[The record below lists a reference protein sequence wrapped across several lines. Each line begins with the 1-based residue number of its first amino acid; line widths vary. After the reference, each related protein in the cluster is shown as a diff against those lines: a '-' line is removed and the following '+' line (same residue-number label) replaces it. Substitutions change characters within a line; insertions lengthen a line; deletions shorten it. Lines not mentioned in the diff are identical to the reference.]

1 MQKLDDYITEERI
14 IFYLCRIRAKHAKQR
29 SKKHLVHLLSSS
41 ENYNYHLNTLKQK
54 EKIDD
59 ELHLLNGMLPSR
71 RKWKK
76 LNRAK
81 RYQKNNQRINSV
93 DYNVNSLLLTI
104 DFYRKNHPDEPFLKN
119 LDSFIAELI
128 ASINNPNYKIEQPTI
143 IPKLKGDK
151 HPKKNKCRPISL
163 FTLKDR
169 LIISFTNKYLTEVF
183 DSYFYNQSYA
193 FRAIQITDD
202 NKYTLT
208 HHDSVQAILDYKK
221 NYKGKRLWVS
231 ECDISKFYDSVHHT
245 VVRKQFKKLI
255 SKVKRDKPE
264 EYDARAER
272 IFYKYLES
280 YSFVKNVLPYN
291 DKGHDEYWK
300 EKHTIPGGYFGWVEK
315 DLIDLGFFKN
325 IRNAKIGVPQGGAI
339 SGIIAN
345 LVLDY
350 ADREILKLKSSKLFY
365 VRFCDDMVIMNP
377 SKKEC
382 EAASHTYSEA
392 LKKMHLI
399 PHGFEKNME
408 NTPDSF
414 WSDKIKSKHPY
425 KWSSNYTDSF
435 PWFGFVGY
443 EIHYSGNLRVRK
455 SSLAKEKKKQKEVVT
470 QILNAV
476 QSGKRKNDG
485 TICES
490 AENRLIGMSVGRVT
504 MKNFDFIENDMCWA
518 NGFIKLS
525 DNRHLRAQ
533 LKDLD
538 RYRAKQMSRLI
549 NAVKEIDQVELKSR
563 KIRIGKLAFCLISG
577 ISEKASQ
584 EIRNQLVKS
593 KITNSKFEL
602 RNEIDFKSTEL
613 NLGLSDEFLQYKNE
627 ILYILENPIEKRELA
642 YYGKPFSYYYH
653 VIEKNNEKYPSP
665 ITKSLKPTARN

>member
-1 MQKLDDYITEERI
+1 M
-14 IFYLCRIRAKHAKQR
+14 
-29 SKKHLVHLLSSS
+29 
-41 ENYNYHLNTLKQK
+41 
-54 EKIDD
+54 
-59 ELHLLNGMLPSR
+59 
-71 RKWKK
+71 
-76 LNRAK
+76 
-81 RYQKNNQRINSV
+81 
-93 DYNVNSLLLTI
+93 
-104 DFYRKNHPDEPFLKN
+104 
-119 LDSFIAELI
+119 
-128 ASINNPNYKIEQPTI
+128 
-143 IPKLKGDK
+143 
-151 HPKKNKCRPISL
+151 
-163 FTLKDR
+163 
-169 LIISFTNKYLTEVF
+169 IISFTNKYLTEVF
-183 DSYFYNQSYA
+183 DSYFYNHSYA

-202 NKYTLT
+202 KKYTLT
-208 HHDSVQAILDYKK
+208 HHDSIQAILDYKK

-245 VVRKQFKKLI
+245 IVKKQFKKII
-255 SKVKRDKPE
+255 SKVQKDKPE

-291 DKGHDEYWK
+291 DKKHDDYWT
-300 EKHTIPGGYFGWVEK
+300 EKHKIPGGYFGWVEK
-315 DLIDLGFFKN
+315 DLINLGFFKN

-339 SGIIAN
+339 SGLIAN

-350 ADREILKLKSSKLFY
+350 ADSEILKIKSSKLFY
-365 VRFCDDMVIMNP
+365 VRFCDDMIIMHP

-382 EAASHTYSEA
+382 ETASRTYEAA

-399 PHGFEKNME
+399 PHSFEKNMK

-414 WSDKIKSKHPY
+414 WSDKIKSKHTY
-425 KWSSNYTDSF
+425 KWSLNYSDSF

-455 SSLAKEKKKQKEVVT
+455 SSLAKEKKKQKEVVS

-490 AENRLIGMSVGRVT
+490 AANRLIGMSVGRVT
-504 MKNFDFIENDMCWA
+504 MKNFNIIENDMCWA
-518 NGFIKLS
+518 NGFIKLK
-525 DNRHLRAQ
+525 DNKHLRAQ

-549 NAVKEIDQVELKSR
+549 NAVKEIEQDKLKNN

-577 ISEKASQ
+577 ISERASE

-593 KITNSKFEL
+593 KILNSKFEL
-602 RNEIDFKSTEL
+602 SNDIDFEHHDL
-613 NLGLSDEFLQYKNE
+613 NLGLSDEFLKYKSV
-627 ILYILENPIEKRELA
+627 ILFILLNPVEKNKPP

-653 VIEKNNEKYPSP
+653 VIEKKNEK
-665 ITKSLKPTARN
+665 